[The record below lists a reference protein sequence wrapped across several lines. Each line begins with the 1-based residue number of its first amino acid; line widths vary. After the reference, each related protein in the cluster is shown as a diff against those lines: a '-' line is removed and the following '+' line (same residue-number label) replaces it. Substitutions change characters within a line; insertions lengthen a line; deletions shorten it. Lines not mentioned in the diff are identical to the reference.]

1 MTIFVIRTAR
11 RPCPTVRRSSAQ
23 RHRAARRSSIK
34 SRSTSQYLSDDR
46 RSLSVSSASTGLLP
60 FMIFGRHSPE
70 RLLDGC
76 DLRLDF
82 DLPQLLCSF
91 RAFPIKNS
99 PSCIPLFGD
108 SHYDLGAVVRI
119 PTSRS
124 YSSTGVK
131 PANCFSDSENRSTTQ
146 TRRAGMIIWIR
157 LSVLVL
163 TPRCPEDF
171 RRPERH
177 FDFPGITH
185 WWAQPSQVLRIERA

>member
-1 MTIFVIRTAR
+1 
-11 RPCPTVRRSSAQ
+11 
-23 RHRAARRSSIK
+23 
-34 SRSTSQYLSDDR
+34 
-46 RSLSVSSASTGLLP
+46 
-60 FMIFGRHSPE
+60 MIFGRHSPE

-119 PTSRS
+119 PLLARIPVRELNPRIALTIRKIVRP
-124 YSSTGVK
+124 G
-131 PANCFSDSENRSTTQ
+131 E

-171 RRPERH
+171 RRTERPA
-177 FDFPGITH
+177 DFSGSSH
-185 WWAQPSQVLRIERA
+185 WRAQPSQVLRIECA